1 MSFCSSVLPWCLSI
15 AVVYEDAIL
24 ITLVL
29 ELCSSELGSEIRDS
43 GDRRTEIFD
52 PALLQDLTNGS
63 RFLIRSPGEDLEQCS
78 PTDDV
83 HERVNGSPG
92 ITHIDQIDS
101 YRFVEPKGAR

>member
-1 MSFCSSVLPWCLSI
+1 M
-15 AVVYEDAIL
+15 YEDAIL

-52 PALLQDLTNGS
+52 PALLQDLANGS
-63 RFLIRSPGEDLEQCS
+63 RFLVRSSGEDLEQRS
-78 PTDDV
+78 PTDYV
-83 HERVNGSPG
+83 HERVDGPPR

-101 YRFVEPKGAR
+101 YRFVESKGTR